1 MMAAKRDYY
10 EVLGVRRDCDA
21 EELKKAYRKLAMQ
34 YHPDRNS
41 GDPEAAAKFKEGS
54 EAYDVL
60 SNADKRQRYDRY
72 GHAGLEGLSMPDFS
86 NTGSVFDL
94 FGDIFGDLFGGRG
107 RRGPRAGR
115 DLLYE
120 IELTLVEAARG
131 CKRSITFPR
140 EEACGDCRGSGC
152 RPGTSPATCRYCHGQ
167 GVVLRSQGFFR
178 IQQSCRAC
186 GGTGAVITDPCPACH
201 GRGRVK
207 VQRKLEVSIPGGV
220 DDGNQLSL
228 HGEGE
233 AGEHGAARG
242 DLVVEVHVREHAI
255 FKRER
260 DHLVCQVPITFSQA
274 ALGGPVE
281 VPTLDGPLTHN
292 LKRGVQS
299 GEAVRIPGKGVPNI
313 HTKRPG
319 DLIVL
324 LSVETPRQLTRR
336 QEELFRELAEI
347 DKKHVSPQRRSFFEK
362 LKDLFTGE
370 PPPAPPA
377 ADQAKAPGG
386 A

>member
-10 EVLGVRRDCDA
+10 EVLGVAREVDA
-21 EELKKAYRKLAMQ
+21 DGLKKAYRKLALQ

-41 GDPEAAAKFKEGS
+41 GDPEAAEKFKEAS

-60 SNADKRQRYDRY
+60 SNPDKRHRYDRY
-72 GHAGLEGLSMPDFS
+72 GHAGLEGLTLPDFGNS
-86 NTGSVFDL
+86 QSVFDL
-94 FGDIFGDLFGGRG
+94 FGDIFGDLFGGGRG

-120 IELTLVEAARG
+120 LELSLTEAARG
-131 CKRSITFPR
+131 CKRTVTFPR
-140 EEACGDCRGSGC
+140 EESCADCHGSGC
-152 RPGTSPATCRYCHGQ
+152 KPGTRPATCRYCHGQ

-178 IQQSCRAC
+178 IQQTCRAC
-186 GGTGAVITDPCPACH
+186 GGSGAVITDPCPTCH

-207 VQRKLEVSIPGGV
+207 VQRTVEIAVPAGV
-220 DDGNQLSL
+220 DDGNQIAVR
-228 HGEGE
+228 GEGE
-233 AGEHGAARG
+233 AGEPGAPRG
-242 DLVVEVHVREHAI
+242 DLVCEIHVREHPI

-274 ALGGPVE
+274 ALGGPIE
-281 VPTLDGPLTHN
+281 VPTLDGPLTHH

-299 GEAVRIPGKGVPNI
+299 GEAIRIPGKGVPNV
-313 HTKRPG
+313 HTRRPG
-319 DLIVL
+319 DLVVVVL
-324 LSVETPRQLTRR
+324 VETPRQLTRR

-347 DKKHVSPQRRSFFEK
+347 DKKHVSPQRKSFFEK
-362 LKDLFTGE
+362 VKDLFTGE
-370 PPPAPPA
+370 PQPPAGEA
-377 ADQAKAPGG
+377 RAQGG